1 MSSSKAT
8 GRNTSSNEET
18 LATGAS
24 PSSTNA
30 NTPNDTTVHSSQTIH
45 STARHTHDCGEP
57 ASADGARRKSTDS
70 ELMTWAHLSVD
81 RSGARI
87 RTICTRDHEDGET
100 CWHTVRE
107 HRYRNIPRVDGP
119 SEKITVEG
127 VEAMMERDRKVERES
142 EGEGE
147 EDWVVVGKD

>member
-1 MSSSKAT
+1 MSSSNAT
-8 GRNTSSNEET
+8 RRNTSSNEET

-87 RTICTRDHEDGET
+87 RTICTRDHKDGET
-100 CWHTVRE
+100 CSHTVRE

-119 SEKITVEG
+119 SERITVEG
-127 VEAMMERDRKVERES
+127 VEAMMERDGKVERES

-147 EDWVVVGKD
+147 EDWVVISRD

>member
-1 MSSSKAT
+1 MSPTKAT
-8 GRNTSSNEET
+8 RRNTSSNEET

-30 NTPNDTTVHSSQTIH
+30 NTPNDTTDHSSQT
-45 STARHTHDCGEP
+45 SNSAARHTHTCGEP
-57 ASADGARRKSTDS
+57 TSADGARRKSTDS

-81 RSGARI
+81 RSGAKI

-100 CWHTVRE
+100 CSHTVRE

-119 SEKITVEG
+119 SEKITVQG
-127 VEAMMERDRKVERES
+127 VEAMMERDGKVGRES
-142 EGEGE
+142 EGEAE
-147 EDWVVVGKD
+147 EDWVVISKD